1 MACLAAE
8 RNLEQQFDRQGF
20 VLVPNAV
27 TGEQIAQLNESID
40 HYQESYPDEWVDFPG
55 SMTQSV
61 NVLPRTGDFDFAI
74 ENPGTLN
81 VLRRILGEEMTFEEL
96 SIMIRNPTRNVCDV
110 KGWHRDL
117 TRDFDRRREI
127 DAVSLIYYLTDVTEA
142 DHCFSIIP
150 ESHNRL
156 LDLRPEEVT
165 PGMEFDVVAPAGTA
179 LLFHARCI
187 HAGKLKPT
195 SRQRRT
201 LHLYYARSDQ
211 PRTSEWSDIPPRLAA
226 KIDPRL
232 PPRLFSKWNMTEVF
246 DGTGKKPRDL
256 PAHMSAAEMIRV
268 VQQRA
273 NLPRLSHRPPI
284 EKTCREGE
292 PPCSPCTIQGQGSTA
307 VIS

>member
-1 MACLAAE
+1 MAFMTTD
-8 RNLEQQFDRQGF
+8 RDFEQLFDRQGF
-20 VLVPNAV
+20 VLVPDAL
-27 TGEQIAQLNESID
+27 TADQIARLNKSID
-40 HYQESYPDEWVDFPG
+40 RYQESYPNEWVDFPG
-55 SMTQSV
+55 SMTQTV
-61 NVLPRTGDFDFAI
+61 NLLPRTAVFDFAI
-74 ENPGTLN
+74 ENPVTLN
-81 VLRRILGEEMTFEEL
+81 VLRCILGEEITFEEL
-96 SIMIRNPTRNVCDV
+96 SIMIRNPTGNGRDV

-127 DAVSLIYYLTDVTEA
+127 DAISLIYYLTDVTEA
-142 DHCFSIIP
+142 DLCFSIVP

-156 LDLRPEEVT
+156 VDLRPEEVAS
-165 PGMEFDVVAPAGTA
+165 GMEFDVAGPAGTA
-179 LLFHARCI
+179 LVFHARCI

-201 LHLYYARSDQ
+201 LHLYYAHSNQ
-211 PRTSEWSDIPPRLAA
+211 PRTSEWSDIPARLAS

-232 PPRLFSKWNMTEVF
+232 PPRLYSKWNMTEVF

-256 PAHMSAAEMIRV
+256 PAHLSAAEMIRV

-273 NLPRLSHRPPI
+273 NQPPLSHRST

-292 PPCSPCTIQGQGSTA
+292 PPCSLFAIQDQDSTA